1 LRGDTDFTLTGEL
14 DRWDS
19 QGVKFIFGMDAHPKV
34 VGLAEAL
41 PEERWQA
48 LERLPRYEI
57 ETGPRRKKER
67 VKEAIVRFK
76 GYQNKVLRGE
86 SIAEFDYQ
94 PNKCGRSYRLVVVR
108 KNISV
113 RQGDAVL
120 FDEVR
125 YFFYITNHTDYRA
138 PEIVAL
144 ANGRCDQENV
154 IEQLKNGVNAMRMPV
169 DNLLSNWAYMVMTS
183 LAWNLKAWYGLLLPN
198 RGRGMELVKM
208 EFRRF
213 VHAIILLPAQIVRS
227 GRRIIYRIMSYNGWL
242 KDFFAV
248 WERLRRLAPT

>member
-1 LRGDTDFTLTGEL
+1 
-14 DRWDS
+14 
-19 QGVKFIFGMDAHPKV
+19 MDAHPKV
-34 VGLAEAL
+34 VALAEAL
-41 PEERWQA
+41 PEELWQP

-57 ETGPRRKKER
+57 ATAPRRKPER
-67 VKEAIVRFK
+67 VKEQIVRFK

-113 RQGDAVL
+113 QKGDAVL

-125 YFFYITNHTDYRA
+125 YFFYLTNHTDYST
-138 PEIVAL
+138 PEIVAF
-144 ANGRCDQENV
+144 ANGRCAQENI

-169 DNLLSNWAYMVMTS
+169 DDLMSNWAYMVMTS

-198 RGRGMELVKM
+198 RKRGQELVQM

-227 GRRIIYRIMSYNGWL
+227 GRRIIYRIISYNGWL
-242 KDFFAV
+242 RDFFAA